1 MKITKL
7 FIATTAL
14 VAIASCS
21 GSDFLG
27 DKEALNAA
35 YEAPISFGSATPT
48 LTRADKGGSEAATD
62 LNNNFVVFGYKTTSS
77 SAKQT
82 VFSNYQVNYVANTAN
97 TTTTNSANWEYVGA
111 DYKNVPADMTDHS
124 GVAGNTASGVE
135 QSVKFWDFSASNY
148 KFYGYS
154 LGVGNTADNPDTY
167 ANASLMSTEERYSLQ
182 GTKSQLL
189 PCYISELTTINE
201 PSGSTPK
208 QVSLR
213 FLSFLSKIRMG
224 FYETIPGYSVKDLKF
239 YISNDTKSSSDDE
252 HIEDGLMATL
262 YDADTRIPDGGKYTV
277 TFDANGKPVVTLK
290 TDEGSYPPI
299 YTASIELGEL
309 NGFAGKEYREED
321 VAQYLGRTSN
331 AATFAYVS
339 YTSASDNKPYTEV
352 LPNNEGTK
360 LTMKVDFT
368 LVSRDG
374 YGETI
379 EVTGATATVPTA
391 FTQWKPNYA
400 YTYLFKIS
408 NNTNGQ
414 IGEVTGLY
422 PITLDAVVASELDG
436 TQETIT
442 TVDNTN
448 ITTYAKASNVLSDDE
463 YVSGANIYVVV
474 GDNTALTVG
483 TNAKLYYATIEDGAI
498 EKVTEKSVA
507 KALVN
512 GTTNA
517 TDKTWTITDA
527 LDKKMVVTDTESSM
541 LTAITMIPA
550 ADSPRDVD
558 ITVNGAVFKPAVA
571 YVQVP
576 ENTDLTEGVTYYT
589 SATGEGGAE
598 AGASAKAGAST
609 YRKTSAATGYYV
621 FEYTDGSSNKFYKVV
636 KIQ

>member
-48 LTRADKGGSEAATD
+48 LTRADKGGSDAATD

-111 DYKNVPADMTDHS
+111 DYKNVPADMTDHK

-154 LGVGNTADNPDTY
+154 LGVGNTADDPDTY

-224 FYETIPGYSVKDLKF
+224 FYETIPGYSVKNLKF
-239 YISNDTKSSSDDE
+239 YINNTTKSTKTVTQ
-252 HIEDGLMATL
+252 DGLKATL
-262 YDADTRIPDGGKYTV
+262 YDVDTRIPDGGKYII

-290 TDEGSYPPI
+290 TDEGLYPPI

-339 YTSASDNKPYTEV
+339 YTDASHNEPYTKV
-352 LPNNEGTK
+352 LPNSEGTK

-408 NNTNGQ
+408 DNTNGQ

-474 GDNTALTVG
+474 GDNTPLTVG
-483 TNAKLYYATIEDGAI
+483 TNAKLYYVTIEDGAI

-527 LDKKMVVTDTESSM
+527 LDKKMVVTDTEGSM
-541 LTAITMIPA
+541 LSAITTIPA

-609 YRKTSAATGYYV
+609 YRKTSKATGYYV
-621 FEYTDGSSNKFYKVV
+621 FEYIVDSTHKYYKVV